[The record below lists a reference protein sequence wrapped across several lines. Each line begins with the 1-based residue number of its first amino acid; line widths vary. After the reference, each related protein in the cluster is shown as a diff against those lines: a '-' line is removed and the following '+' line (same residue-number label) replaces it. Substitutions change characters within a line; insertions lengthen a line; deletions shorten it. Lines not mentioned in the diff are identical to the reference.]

1 MQGLTLYQRVNKSA
15 DIKAKQKEVKKE
27 LLRLESENR
36 VKKEKQQAIIH
47 LMIIV
52 SLIILGGFADGL
64 FL

>member
-27 LLRLESENR
+27 LLRLERENR
-36 VKKEKQQAIIH
+36 AKKEKQQAVIH

-52 SLIILGGFADGL
+52 LLIVLGGFVDGL
-64 FL
+64 FM